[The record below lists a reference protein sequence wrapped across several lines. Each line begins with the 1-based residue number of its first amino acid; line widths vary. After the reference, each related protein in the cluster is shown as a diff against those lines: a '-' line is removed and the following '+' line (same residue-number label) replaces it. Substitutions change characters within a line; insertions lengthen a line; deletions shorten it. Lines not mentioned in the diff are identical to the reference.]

1 MKEIKIFLSIFLV
14 GVFFT
19 GCSIQKRCQAPEL
32 NLPDEIIA
40 GENDTLTIADMAW
53 WELYSDTTLTNLIN
67 KTLNNNRNMRA
78 AEAHIKQM
86 EELYRVSKASLFPTI
101 NGLVS
106 GNRETNAYYG
116 EKTSIDPEFSLK
128 ASLSWEAD
136 LWGSLRW
143 SKRKGAAEYLASVEA
158 ARAMQ
163 MTLIAET
170 ATAYFELVALD
181 QELEIVL
188 QTVQTR
194 EESVNQA
201 RLRFEGGLTS
211 ETAYQQA
218 QVELANASALIPNL
232 EQQIAMKENQ
242 IAVLSG
248 EYPSKV
254 ERGKFDFNISLPEE
268 MPIGLPSTLLQRRP
282 DVRQAEQQLR
292 SAMASVGI
300 AYADRFP
307 RLTISLVGGLENDEL
322 KGFFESPFSYVA
334 GNFVA
339 PLITFGKKK
348 AQYKAALAA
357 YDEKRFAYEQKVL
370 EVFREV
376 NDAVITYQKKRRTSE
391 LQLNLFEAAQ
401 KYVDLAQLQYLN
413 GVIRYID
420 VLDAH
425 RNFFDAQIGLSN
437 AIRADIRA
445 MAILYKVWGGGG
457 GSQAACPPPP
467 PARRSPGVFTR
478 RGFSC
483 FWNS

>member
-1 MKEIKIFLSIFLV
+1 MKEIKIILSILLAALFLN
-14 GVFFT
+14 

-40 GENDTLTIADMAW
+40 GENDTLTLADMAW
-53 WELYSDTTLTNLIN
+53 WELYSDSTLSKLID

-78 AEAHIKQM
+78 AEAHIRQM
-86 EELYRVSKASLFPTI
+86 EELYRVSKASLWPSIGGQVFAD
-101 NGLVS
+101 
-106 GNRETNAYYG
+106 RETNAYYG
-116 EKTSIDPEFSLK
+116 EKTSIESELSLK
-128 ASLSWEAD
+128 ASLSWEID

-143 SKRKGAAEYLASVEA
+143 SKKKGAAEYLNSVEA

-188 QTVQTR
+188 QTVETR

-232 EQQIAMKENQ
+232 EQKIALKENQ

-248 EYPSKV
+248 EYPSKI
-254 ERGKFDFNISLPEE
+254 ERRKFDLNASLPEDI
-268 MPIGLPSTLLQRRP
+268 PIGLPSTLLQRRP
-282 DVRQAEQQLR
+282 DVRQAEQQLK

-307 RLTISLVGGLENDEL
+307 RLTINLVGGFENDEL
-322 KGFFESPFSYVA
+322 RGYFQSPFSYVA
-334 GNFVA
+334 GNLVA
-339 PLITFGKKK
+339 PLFTFGKKK

-357 YDEKRFAYEQKVL
+357 YDEKRYAYEQKVL

-391 LQLNLFEAAQ
+391 LQLNLYEAAQ

-437 AIRADIRA
+437 AIRDEYLA
-445 MAILYKVWGGGG
+445 MVNLYKVLGGGW
-457 GSQAACPPPP
+457 STQAY
-467 PARRSPGVFTR
+467 
-478 RGFSC
+478 
-483 FWNS
+483 

>member
-78 AEAHIKQM
+78 AEAHIRQM

-101 NGLVS
+101 NGLVG

-143 SKRKGAAEYLASVEA
+143 SKRKGAAEYLSSVEA

-232 EQQIAMKENQ
+232 EQKIAMKENQ

-248 EYPSKV
+248 EYPSRLRRITCTPCLEAV
-254 ERGKFDFNISLPEE
+254 ERAQVRISRLPV
-268 MPIGLPSTLLQRRP
+268 PGSAQRQTIRLTRVP
-282 DVRQAEQQLR
+282 LGSK
-292 SAMASVGI
+292 SAMAARSQKLRGRSEGSHSGEAGV
-300 AYADRFP
+300 R
-307 RLTISLVGGLENDEL
+307 
-322 KGFFESPFSYVA
+322 KESSRQNEP
-334 GNFVA
+334 
-339 PLITFGKKK
+339 I
-348 AQYKAALAA
+348 
-357 YDEKRFAYEQKVL
+357 
-370 EVFREV
+370 
-376 NDAVITYQKKRRTSE
+376 
-391 LQLNLFEAAQ
+391 
-401 KYVDLAQLQYLN
+401 
-413 GVIRYID
+413 
-420 VLDAH
+420 
-425 RNFFDAQIGLSN
+425 
-437 AIRADIRA
+437 
-445 MAILYKVWGGGG
+445 
-457 GSQAACPPPP
+457 
-467 PARRSPGVFTR
+467 
-478 RGFSC
+478 
-483 FWNS
+483 

>member
-1 MKEIKIFLSIFLV
+1 MKQTPIYIFVLALLV
-14 GVFFT
+14 SS
-19 GCSIQKRCQAPEL
+19 CSIQKRCQAPEL
-32 NLPDEIIA
+32 NLPNEIIA
-40 GENDTLTIADMAW
+40 GENDSLTIADIAW
-53 WELYSDTTLTNLIN
+53 WDFYADSTLSKLIR
-67 KTLNNNRNMRA
+67 KTLNNNRDMQA
-78 AEAHIKQM
+78 AEAHIRQM
-86 EELYRVSKASLFPTI
+86 ESLYRVNKAAQWPTL
-101 NGLVS
+101 NAQVFGD
-106 GNRETNAYYG
+106 RETNDYYG
-116 EKTSIDPEFSLK
+116 EKSTVDPELSLK
-128 ASLSWEAD
+128 ASLSWEID

-143 SKRKGAAEYLASVEA
+143 GKRKGAAEYLASIEA

-170 ATAYFELVALD
+170 ATAYFELIALD

-188 QTVQTR
+188 QTVKTR

-218 QVELANASALIPNL
+218 QVELASASALIPDL
-232 EQQIAMKENQ
+232 EQRIALKENQ

-254 ERGKFDFNISLPEE
+254 EREKFDLNVSLPEE
-268 MPIGLPSTLLQRRP
+268 ISIGLPSTLLQRRP
-282 DVRQAEQQLR
+282 DVRQAEQQLQA
-292 SAMASVGI
+292 AMASVGI

-307 RLTISLVGGLENDEL
+307 RLTINLVGGLENDEL
-322 KGFFESPFSYVA
+322 TGFFKSPFSYIA

-339 PLITFGKKK
+339 PLFTFGKKK
-348 AQYKAALAA
+348 SQYKAALAA

-376 NDAVITYQKKRRTSE
+376 NDAVITYQKKKRTSE

-401 KYVDLAQLQYLN
+401 KYVDLAQLQYFN

-437 AIRADIRA
+437 AIRDEYLA
-445 MAILYKVWGGGG
+445 MVDLYKVLGGG
-457 GSQAACPPPP
+457 
-467 PARRSPGVFTR
+467 
-478 RGFSC
+478 
-483 FWNS
+483 WNTDSM

>member
-437 AIRADIRA
+437 AIRDEYLA
-445 MAILYKVWGGGG
+445 MATQSKYLGGGETT
-457 GSQAACPPPP
+457 QAD
-467 PARRSPGVFTR
+467 
-478 RGFSC
+478 
-483 FWNS
+483 

>member
-1 MKEIKIFLSIFLV
+1 MKQMKVFIHILVTAFILSS
-14 GVFFT
+14 
-19 GCSIQKRCQAPEL
+19 CSIQKRCQAPEL

-40 GENDTLTIADMAW
+40 GENDTLTIADMSW
-53 WELYSDTTLTNLIN
+53 WKLYSDSTLSKLIK
-67 KTLNNNRNMRA
+67 KTLRNNRNMQA
-78 AEAHIKQM
+78 AEAHIRQM
-86 EELYRVSKASLFPTI
+86 EELYRVSKASRWPTI
-101 NGLVS
+101 GAQLFADH
-106 GNRETNAYYG
+106 ETNDYYG
-116 EKTSIDPEFSLK
+116 EKFTKDPEFSLK
-128 ASLSWEAD
+128 ASLGWEID

-143 SKRKGAAEYLASVEA
+143 GKRKGAAEYLASVEA

-188 QTVQTR
+188 QTVKTR

-218 QVELANASALIPNL
+218 QVELASASALIPEL
-232 EQQIAMKENQ
+232 EQKIALKENQ
-242 IAVLSG
+242 IAVLAG

-254 ERGKFDFNISLPEE
+254 ERGEFDLNVSLPENI
-268 MPIGLPSTLLQRRP
+268 PIGLPSTLLQRRP
-282 DVRQAEQQLR
+282 DVRQAEQQLQA
-292 SAMASVGI
+292 AMAAVGI

-322 KGFFESPFSYVA
+322 KGFFESPFSYVS
-334 GNFVA
+334 GN
-339 PLITFGKKK
+339 L
-348 AQYKAALAA
+348 
-357 YDEKRFAYEQKVL
+357 EKRFAYEQKVL

-401 KYVDLAQLQYLN
+401 KYVDLAQLQYFN

-437 AIRADIRA
+437 AVRDEYLA
-445 MAILYKVWGGGG
+445 MVNLYKVLGGGWG
-457 GSQAACPPPP
+457 TDPI
-467 PARRSPGVFTR
+467 
-478 RGFSC
+478 
-483 FWNS
+483 

>member
-1 MKEIKIFLSIFLV
+1 MKQMKVSIYILVTAFILSS
-14 GVFFT
+14 
-19 GCSIQKRCQAPEL
+19 CSIQKRCQAPEL
-32 NLPDEIIA
+32 NLPDEIIT
-40 GENDTLTIADMAW
+40 GENDTLTIADMSW
-53 WELYSDTTLTNLIN
+53 WELYSDSTLSKLIK
-67 KTLNNNRNMRA
+67 KTLRNNRNMQA

-86 EELYRVSKASLFPTI
+86 EELYRVSKASRWPTI
-101 NGLVS
+101 GAQLFADH
-106 GNRETNAYYG
+106 ETNDYYG
-116 EKTSIDPEFSLK
+116 EKFSKSPEFSLK
-128 ASLSWEAD
+128 ASLGWEID

-143 SKRKGAAEYLASVEA
+143 GKRKGAAEYLASVEA

-170 ATAYFELVALD
+170 AIAYFELVALD

-188 QTVQTR
+188 QTVKTR

-218 QVELANASALIPNL
+218 QVELASASALIPEL
-232 EQQIAMKENQ
+232 EQKIALKENQ
-242 IAVLSG
+242 IAVLAG

-254 ERGKFDFNISLPEE
+254 ERGEFDLNVTWPENI
-268 MPIGLPSTLLQRRP
+268 PIGLPSTLLQRRP
-282 DVRQAEQQLR
+282 DVRQAEQQLQA
-292 SAMASVGI
+292 AMAAVGI

-322 KGFFESPFSYVA
+322 KGFFESPFSYVS
-334 GNFVA
+334 GNLVA
-339 PLITFGKKK
+339 PLLTFGKKK
-348 AQYKAALAA
+348 AQYKASLAA

-376 NDAVITYQKKRRTSE
+376 NDAVITYRKKRRTSE

-401 KYVDLAQLQYLN
+401 KYVDLAQLQYFN

-425 RNFFDAQIGLSN
+425 RKFFDAQIGLSN
-437 AIRADIRA
+437 AVRDEYLA
-445 MAILYKVWGGGG
+445 MVNLYKVLGGGWEI
-457 GSQAACPPPP
+457 
-467 PARRSPGVFTR
+467 SPI
-478 RGFSC
+478 
-483 FWNS
+483 